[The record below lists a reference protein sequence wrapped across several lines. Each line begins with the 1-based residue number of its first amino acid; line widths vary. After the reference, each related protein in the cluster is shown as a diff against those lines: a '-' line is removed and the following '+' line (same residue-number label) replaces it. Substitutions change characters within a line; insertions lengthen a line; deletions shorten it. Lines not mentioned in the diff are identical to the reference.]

1 MRQYF
6 LKISEE
12 EISILLDLLDFE
24 INQLDQ
30 EIEDTKDDEQKDLL
44 FMLREKVEAIANK
57 IDPAIEQNELQDIQ

>member
-30 EIEDTKDDEQKDLL
+30 EIEDTKDDEEKDLL